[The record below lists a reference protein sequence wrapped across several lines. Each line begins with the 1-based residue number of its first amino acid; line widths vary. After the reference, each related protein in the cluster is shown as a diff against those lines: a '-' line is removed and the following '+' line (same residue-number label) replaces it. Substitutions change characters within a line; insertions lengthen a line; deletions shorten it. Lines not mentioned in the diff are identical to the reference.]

1 MPDSANTSTEVIT
14 QLAPT
19 QRILKILKT
28 QDLPKPTEREKD
40 HLYYVYDKM
49 KLYLY
54 QSQYSDPFSIVEKM
68 PDQSVLVENMLYIVI
83 ENGYMYTYS
92 HNSIVELGHIEIN
105 EFGEVDPDQM
115 DLLKKS
121 GTIYF
126 MNAEE
131 RYLDPQTRT
140 LQLPFQ
146 NGTYQL
152 SLSLAKDLMIDN
164 ETVIKFNE
172 ETEQFEIM
180 GAEFQPDKWLKEIYK
195 YRGNWNESIITSVEK
210 GSNAIKSKVNVADLS
225 GNAIKV
231 LGKGLYVNALDF
243 APASRYND
251 MVLAFVNYKN
261 IIDRYV
267 LECTEAIMTITSS
280 ISQETIREKI
290 IAILEEYKPDIE
302 DMFEKYDQFQEEINL
317 IQYYLDHD
325 IPEAID
331 EAEQSII
338 DYINSKDNAWSYFN
352 EDLDPALVLTQD
364 QLEAQGLIVS
374 EFREVVKTLRAIEPP
389 TPEPEPSPEPE
400 PEPDPEPL
408 GAGDE
413 DTDEEDSGGGV
424 DTIDSVIPNVTPSY
438 EEDEDEGEIN
448 NHGYYKSEQAAS
460 DMVIKEYN
468 VIVFHDNGGVDPEPD
483 PDPEDENEGEDLIP
497 DDDENP

>member
-1 MPDSANTSTEVIT
+1 MPDESTITSPEVLT

-19 QRILKILKT
+19 QRILQILT
-28 QDLPKPTEREKD
+28 SRELPLPQYREPD

-54 QSQYSDPFSIVEKM
+54 QSQYADPFSIVEKM

-83 ENGYMYTYS
+83 ETGYMYTYS

-105 EFGEVDPDQM
+105 EFGDVDPDQM
-115 DLLKKS
+115 ELLKKS

-152 SLSLAKDLMIDN
+152 TLSLAKDLMIDN
-164 ETVIKFNE
+164 ETIIKFNE
-172 ETEQFEIM
+172 DTEQFEIM
-180 GAEFQPDKWLKEIYK
+180 GAEFQPDKWLKDIYK
-195 YRGNWNESIITSVEK
+195 YRGNWNESIITAVEE

-231 LGKGLYVNALDF
+231 LGQGLYVNALDF
-243 APASRYND
+243 ADASRYND

-267 LECTEAIMTITSS
+267 LECTEAIMTITST
-280 ISQETIREKI
+280 ISQETIKQRI
-290 IAILEEYKPDIE
+290 IAILEEYKPDID
-302 DMFEKYDQFQEEINL
+302 DMFEKYDQFEEEINL

-325 IPEAID
+325 VPEQID

-338 DYINSKDNAWSYFN
+338 DYIDSKDNAWSYFS
-352 EDLDPALVLTQD
+352 EDVDPALVLTED
-364 QLEAQGLIVS
+364 QIEAQGLIVS
-374 EFREVVKTLRAIEPP
+374 EFRDIVRTLRAITPPEPEP
-389 TPEPEPSPEPE
+389 EPEPEPSPEPE
-400 PEPDPEPL
+400 PEPL

-413 DTDEEDSGGGV
+413 ESGDEEDSGGGIDPVPEVPDV
-424 DTIDSVIPNVTPSY
+424 DPTPSSDSS
-438 EEDEDEGEIN
+438 EEDEEAEEIN
-448 NHGYYKSEQAAS
+448 NHGYYKSEQEAS
-460 DMVIKEYN
+460 DLVIKEYN

-483 PDPEDENEGEDLIP
+483 PEDEGETPEDE
-497 DDDENP
+497 ENL

>member
-1 MPDSANTSTEVIT
+1 MPDESTITSPEVLT

-19 QRILKILKT
+19 QRILQILT
-28 QDLPKPTEREKD
+28 SRELPLPQYREAD

-105 EFGEVDPDQM
+105 EFGDVDPDQM
-115 DLLKKS
+115 ELLKKS

-131 RYLDPQTRT
+131 RYIDPQTRT
-140 LQLPFQ
+140 LQLPFH

-152 SLSLAKDLMIDN
+152 TLNLAKDLMIDN

-195 YRGNWNESIITSVEK
+195 YRGNWNESIITSVEE

-243 APASRYND
+243 ADASRYND

-280 ISQETIREKI
+280 ISQETIKERI

-302 DMFEKYDQFQEEINL
+302 DMFEKYDQFEEEINL

-325 IPEAID
+325 LPEQIEAAED
-331 EAEQSII
+331 EII
-338 DYINSKDNAWSYFN
+338 DYIDSKDNAWSYFG
-352 EDLDPALVLTQD
+352 EDLDPALVLNED
-364 QLEAQGLIVS
+364 QIEAQGLIVS
-374 EFREVVKTLRAIEPP
+374 EFRDIVKALREIAP
-389 TPEPEPSPEPE
+389 PEPE
-400 PEPDPEPL
+400 PEEESEEND
-408 GAGDE
+408 
-413 DTDEEDSGGGV
+413 DEEG
-424 DTIDSVIPNVTPSY
+424 
-438 EEDEDEGEIN
+438 EGEIN
-448 NHGYYKSEQAAS
+448 NHGYYKSEQEAS
-460 DMVIKEYN
+460 DLVIDEYN

-483 PDPEDENEGEDLIP
+483 PDPEDEDEDLTP